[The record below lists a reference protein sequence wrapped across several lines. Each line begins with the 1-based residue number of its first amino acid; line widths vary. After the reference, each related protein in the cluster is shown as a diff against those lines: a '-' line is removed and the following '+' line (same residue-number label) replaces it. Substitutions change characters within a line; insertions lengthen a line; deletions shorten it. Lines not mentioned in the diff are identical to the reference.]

1 MGVYTAGSIVGYQ
14 MGLAMVTDYDH
25 NLSGQVSILGRI
37 WFIVATLTFLVI
49 NGHHLIISALAESYE
64 LIPPGVVITNAGLA
78 DMLIKYTAYVFVIAL
93 KIAAPLMVTLFLSDV
108 ALGTIA
114 KTMPT
119 MNVFFVGIPIKLGV
133 GLSVMAIA
141 LPVCNFV
148 LERSLSFVDAQV
160 RVIFLAFG
168 EA

>member
-1 MGVYTAGSIVGYQ
+1 
-14 MGLAMVTDYDH
+14 MVTMFDR
-25 NLSGQVSILGRI
+25 NLSGQVSVLGRI
-37 WFIVATLTFLVI
+37 WFIMATLTFLVL
-49 NGHHLIISALAESYE
+49 NGHHLVIAAFAESYE
-64 LIPPGVVITNAGLA
+64 LIPPGLVVTNAGLVN
-78 DMLIKYTAYVFVIAL
+78 MLIKYTAYVFVIAL
-93 KIAAPLMVTLFLSDV
+93 KIAAPLMVALFLSDV

-141 LPVCNFV
+141 LPVCNYV
-148 LERSLSFVDAQV
+148 LEQALQFVDTQV